1 MIRAQTLFFGFTLA
15 LFATTSSA
23 QMYRCVNGGSSYYSD
38 RPCMSAAPKVDK
50 FGSLGPVTETSSSSS
65 SYRESSSRYYREP
78 SQERAPDYQKYLSGT
93 CASML
98 DAIRTAPSRGLKY
111 DVIRDLRNEYEQKC
125 YEEDRMARRKQY
137 EESGEESRQK
147 AGTYV
152 AADKAKQELARLQT
166 QCNAMRDVLASKR
179 RQLDTM
185 KPGDR
190 ANFDTLE
197 KSFNDRCIRVQ

>member
-1 MIRAQTLFFGFTLA
+1 MTRRSSILVGLTLA
-15 LFATTSSA
+15 ALASASSA

-38 RPCMSAAPKVDK
+38 RPCMTSAPKVDK

-65 SYRESSSRYYREP
+65 SYRDSSSRYYREP
-78 SQERAPDYQKYLSGT
+78 SQERAPEYQKHLSGT

-137 EESGEESRQK
+137 EESGEDSRQK
-147 AGTYV
+147 AGSYV

-166 QCNAMRDVLASKR
+166 QCNAMRDLLASKR